1 MAHEIIMPA
10 LGMAQETGRLVAWL
24 KNEGDAVKKGD
35 PLMEVETDKS
45 TMEVEAQHD
54 GFLANVSAF
63 ENTDVPVGE
72 VVALIVENLEAAPQE
87 KKRAS
92 EKNNNDNEQNLPN
105 ETSIKKET
113 KPAEDFPAPSAS
125 NGSLDEQ
132 KIEGPSFTKEKILA
146 SPKLRSLA
154 AAENLNLIELKK
166 AGFTE
171 PFKAADLS
179 SLRQLSS
186 HQGKMPLRNN
196 ATSLVSK
203 SSFLIFMSEI
213 NSASEKNISSELIF
227 ASFISASLRVIIN
240 SEIIG
245 IKYKSGE
252 ELNSVLYQDPDKF
265 QLENIRPS
273 NNDMGITAEVCDL
286 TATDFIQLSGDI
298 NSDINFTISDFSEQY
313 MITLDWQPN
322 KISQQNALS
331 LLRDLSMRI
340 KSPLKQL
347 L

>member
-45 TMEVEAQHD
+45 TMEVEAQHN

-72 VVALIVENLEAAPQE
+72 VVALIVENLKTAPQE

-92 EKNNNDNEQNLPN
+92 EKNNTDNEQNLPN
-105 ETSIKKET
+105 ETSIQKET
-113 KPAEDFPAPSAS
+113 KPAEVFPAPSAS
-125 NGSLDEQ
+125 TSSLDEE

-179 SLRQLSS
+179 SFRQLSS
-186 HQGKMPLRNN
+186 QGKMPLRNN

-273 NNDMGITAEVCDL
+273 NNDIAITAEVCDL

>member
-54 GFLANVSAF
+54 GFLVNVSAF

-92 EKNNNDNEQNLPN
+92 EKNYTDNEQNLPN
-105 ETSIKKET
+105 EKSIEKET
-113 KPAEDFPAPSAS
+113 KPEEDFPAPSAS
-125 NGSLDEQ
+125 TISLDEQ
-132 KIEGPSFTKEKILA
+132 KTERPSFTKEKILA

-186 HQGKMPLRNN
+186 QGKMPLRNN

-245 IKYKSGE
+245 INYKSGE

-273 NNDMGITAEVCDL
+273 NNDIAITAEVCDL

-298 NSDINFTISDFSEQY
+298 TSDINFTISDFSEQY

-322 KISQQNALS
+322 KISQQDALS
-331 LLRDLSMRI
+331 LLRDLSARI